1 MLNCIFIFGVLMSV
15 LRPKY
20 ELDHAEVQGA
30 VTTIPAEE
38 YTRLTGRVYP
48 YPRVGIR
55 APDGMFPQY
64 IAGDGRPLGPKYTTD
79 SMASPPS
86 SGTVRARALRQT
98 ALMPKYM
105 AGDGNSMG
113 PHYLLDGAE
122 VQGVMP
128 AETYYRLTGKLTS
141 RPELPPHYQVAQ
153 APFVRAPALV
163 FDWGT
168 FFWGAV
174 GGGVVTLAMVYGII
188 PALAEWGA
196 AEVRKKYR

>member
-1 MLNCIFIFGVLMSV
+1 MSV

-30 VTTIPAEE
+30 VTTIPATE
-38 YTRLTGRVYP
+38 YTRLTSRVYP
-48 YPRVGIR
+48 YPRIGTR
-55 APDGMFPQY
+55 APDGMFPRY
-64 IAGDGRPLGPKYTTD
+64 VAGDGRPLQPKYNTD
-79 SMASPPS
+79 SFASPPS
-86 SGTVRARALRQT
+86 SGTVRAQALKRT

-105 AGDGNSMG
+105 AGDGNPFE
-113 PHYLLDGAE
+113 PHYLLDHAE

-128 AETYYRLTGKLTS
+128 AETYYRLTGKLTTA
-141 RPELPPHYQVAQ
+141 PELPPHYPVTE
-153 APFVRAPALV
+153 APLVRAPALA

-174 GGGVVTLAMVYGII
+174 GGGIITLAMVYGII

-196 AEVRKKYR
+196 AEVRKRY